1 MSFRPEQP
9 NRFYKICDIS
19 LIAGYHV
26 IMIIAIAAGDVEG
39 YLHLRLL
46 VFIPSSKSIE
56 LKFHHDHWRAV
67 SIESQRLL
75 TYFLQRSSRDRVYQW
90 KHLKQHYM
98 YGSIAQISR

>member
-9 NRFYKICDIS
+9 NRFYKICDTS
-19 LIAGYHV
+19 LIVGYHV

-46 VFIPSSKSIE
+46 VFIASSKSIE

-75 TYFLQRSSRDRVYQW
+75 TYFCSDRVEIV
-90 KHLKQHYM
+90 YM
-98 YGSIAQISR
+98 ETS